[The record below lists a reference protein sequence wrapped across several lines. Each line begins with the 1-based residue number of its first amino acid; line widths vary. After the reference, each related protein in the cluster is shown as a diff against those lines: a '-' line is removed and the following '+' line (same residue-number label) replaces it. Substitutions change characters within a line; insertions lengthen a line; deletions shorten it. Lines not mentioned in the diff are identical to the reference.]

1 MTELHRPRHSEKP
14 SEGEG
19 ESEARPAGLSENE
32 GMGKME

>member
-1 MTELHRPRHSEKP
+1 MTELHWPRRSEKP

-32 GMGKME
+32 GTGKME